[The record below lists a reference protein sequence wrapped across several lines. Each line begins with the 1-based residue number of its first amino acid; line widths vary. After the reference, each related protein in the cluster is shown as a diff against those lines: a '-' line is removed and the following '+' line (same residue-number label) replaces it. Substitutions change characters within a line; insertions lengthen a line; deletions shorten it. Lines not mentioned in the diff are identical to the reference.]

1 MTSPPI
7 VVLADDL
14 TGAAEISAIGHAHGL
29 RAVVALSPDSLP
41 PDAELLVFDT
51 DSRLNPADEAAR
63 KIRHIAERLPAALK
77 QHVFK
82 KTDSVLRGP
91 VAAEVE
97 AAATALGRDTVLL
110 APANPSLGRTI
121 HQGIYHVN
129 GVPLHQTSF
138 AHDPH
143 HPAQHPHVA
152 TLIGP
157 TARLPLVLARPGMP
171 LPSPGLILAEA
182 ENANDVAH
190 WAGRIASNILPA
202 GGADFF
208 EAFIKTLGLTA
219 DAVTAAPPAPR
230 GPTLIIS
237 GTTSA
242 AGEALRRTAREN
254 SLPVFPIPEALLHAD
269 ETFETGV
276 QNWAEHIRRALL
288 ADGLALAV
296 VDRPLDHEPHI
307 PTAIRRSF
315 ARMVTLLDQRRAFHH
330 LLVDGGATAAAV
342 TRSLAWHQLATAG
355 VWAPGVVSLQPL
367 TAPDVLLTLKPG
379 SYPWPA
385 LLWKKLS
392 TRPVPSAS

>member
-14 TGAAEISAIGHAHGL
+14 TGAAEISAIGHAQGL
-29 RAVVALSPDSLP
+29 RAVVALSPDALP
-41 PDAELLVFDT
+41 PEADLLVFDT
-51 DSRLNPADEAAR
+51 DSRLNPPDEAAH
-63 KIRHIAERLPAALK
+63 KIRHIVERLPAKLK

-91 VAAEVE
+91 VVAEVE
-97 AAATALGRDTVLL
+97 TAATALGRDVVLL
-110 APANPSLGRTI
+110 APSNPSLGRTI
-121 HQGIYHVN
+121 QQGIYHVG
-129 GVPLHQTSF
+129 GVPVHQTSF
-138 AHDPH
+138 ARDPH
-143 HPAQHPHVA
+143 HPALHPHVA
-152 TLIGP
+152 TLLGP
-157 TARLPLVLARPGMP
+157 TEKLPLVLARPGMP
-171 LPSPGLILAEA
+171 LPSLGLILAEA
-182 ENANDVAH
+182 QNATDVAY
-190 WAGRIASNILPA
+190 WADQIQPHTLPA

-208 EAFIKTLGLTA
+208 DAFLKKLGFTTA
-219 DAVTAAPPAPR
+219 SSPSPSAPR

-254 SLPVFPIPEALLHAD
+254 GLPIFPIPSALLHAD
-269 ETFETGV
+269 ETFETSV
-276 QNWAEHIRRALL
+276 QTWAEHIRRALL
-288 ADGLALAV
+288 THGLAITF
-296 VDRPLDHEPHI
+296 VDHPLDHDPRI

-367 TAPDVLLTLKPG
+367 AAPDVLLTLKPG

-385 LLWKKLS
+385 LLWEKLS
-392 TRPVPSAS
+392 TSPVPSVS